1 LVFVPQPAR
10 LEEAAQFRWLD
21 DDHLTGGRIHG

>member
-1 LVFVPQPAR
+1 LVFVPQPTR
-10 LEEAAQFRWLD
+10 LEEATQFRWLD